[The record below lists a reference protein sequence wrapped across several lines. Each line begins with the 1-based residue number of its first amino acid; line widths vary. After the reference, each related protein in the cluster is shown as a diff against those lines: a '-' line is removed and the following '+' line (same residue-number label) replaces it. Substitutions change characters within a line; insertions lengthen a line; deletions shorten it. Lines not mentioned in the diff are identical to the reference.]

1 MLGDAAQYDNIGRGD
16 TIPCPYQ
23 GMCLKTPA
31 RISSAAAKA
40 ATTAQL
46 SRDKSQFFFS
56 LAGFESVL
64 MVYSFESADL
74 CR

>member
-1 MLGDAAQYDNIGRGD
+1 MLGDAAQYDNIGQCAAV
-16 TIPCPYQ
+16 PSPYQ

-64 MVYSFESADL
+64 IAVLLRIS
-74 CR
+74 